1 MNKVLLIVRHAQ
13 AEQTNNVQK
22 DFGRELNTT
31 GYAEASRMGRLL
43 ASKKIMPDAV
53 FSSPAHRTRTTAQL
67 MTEQLGFNYDLI
79 EFDQEIYEA
88 SVRKLMLLING
99 LTEKHAQVMI
109 VGHNPHLTYLAEYL
123 THQEIG
129 NLPPCGVAAIEF
141 VNQPWKEVSNG
152 TGKLAW
158 LEYPEKVT
166 PQ

>member
-22 DFGRELNTT
+22 DFSRELTTT
-31 GYAEASRMGRLL
+31 GYADASRIGRHL
-43 ASKKIMPDAV
+43 ASKKLMPDAV
-53 FSSPAHRTRTTAQL
+53 FSSPAHRARTTTQL

-79 EFDQEIYEA
+79 VFDEEIYEA
-88 SVRKLMLLING
+88 SARKLMQLINS
-99 LTEKHAQVMI
+99 LEETYTQVMI

-123 THQEIG
+123 TQQEIG
-129 NLPPCGVAAIEF
+129 NIPTCGVAAIEF

-166 PQ
+166 ND